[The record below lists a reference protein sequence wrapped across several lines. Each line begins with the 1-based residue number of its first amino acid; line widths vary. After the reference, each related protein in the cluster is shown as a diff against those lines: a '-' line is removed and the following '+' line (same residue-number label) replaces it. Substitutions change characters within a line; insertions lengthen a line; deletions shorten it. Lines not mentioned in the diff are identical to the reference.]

1 MTYDMHHML
10 TRTTIMLDDET
21 RDLARKL
28 ARHHGCSMSEA
39 IRRAVRGHG
48 DSVFGVSEEFRQQRM
63 ATLERLFELFDG
75 HDAEAEIRQRKS
87 EDEFS

>member
-1 MTYDMHHML
+1 
-10 TRTTIMLDDET
+10 
-21 RDLARKL
+21 
-28 ARHHGCSMSEA
+28 MSEA